1 MEKSGDKYYQGEESF
16 TEIMEKIMKSM
27 SLDEPKFS
35 TTSNYG
41 NLVSHYCESPKNDAS
56 ERLSRSVSG
65 SGEFPTPDKKTLGH
79 NLASSPEKQND
90 RSLDV
95 TALVAEAQVK
105 SHLIVDEFMRSICI
119 HESNLKRIK
128 FV

>member
-1 MEKSGDKYYQGEESF
+1 VLRGTRWKKAGTSIIRVKSHSLSNFCLKIF
-16 TEIMEKIMKSM
+16 RIMEKIMKSM

-79 NLASSPEKQND
+79 NLASSVFFFAHNK
-90 RSLDV
+90 
-95 TALVAEAQVK
+95 
-105 SHLIVDEFMRSICI
+105 I
-119 HESNLKRIK
+119 
-128 FV
+128 